1 MIIRDRGTY
10 SVNLTLKDFQ
20 NIVRWKAN
28 ACKENESLNDKETE
42 TKVAAI
48 MIFLKESLQE
58 EKEHSRGG
66 HSFEV

>member
-1 MIIRDRGTY
+1 MIIRERGMY

-20 NIVRWKAN
+20 NIVRWKN
-28 ACKENESLNDKETE
+28 TSCKENESLSDKETE

>member
-1 MIIRDRGTY
+1 MIIRERGMY

-20 NIVRWKAN
+20 NIVRWKNN
-28 ACKENESLNDKETE
+28 ACKENESLSDKETE

-48 MIFLKESLQE
+48 MIFLKESMEE
-58 EKEHSRGG
+58 EKDHNRGG